1 MNREPSLL
9 AVFLAKTFKIE
20 IWACNLIKSTVL
32 FFIVNERRRSRNKG
46 ILNEGVPKADF
57 GAFF

>member
-1 MNREPSLL
+1 MEPPLS

-20 IWACNLIKSTVL
+20 IGACNLGKSTVL
-32 FFIVNERRRSRNKG
+32 FVIVNERRRSHNKG